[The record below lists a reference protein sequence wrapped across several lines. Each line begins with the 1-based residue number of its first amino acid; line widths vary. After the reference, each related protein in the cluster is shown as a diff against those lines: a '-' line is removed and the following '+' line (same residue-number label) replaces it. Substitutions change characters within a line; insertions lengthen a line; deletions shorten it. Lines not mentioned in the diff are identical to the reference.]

1 MLREQSPPGSDLP
14 GSVALSH
21 PASAPP
27 CSGTSRP
34 VPPCLSASPIQ
45 VGQIT
50 PPCAQWS
57 PRWPC
62 LHPTK
67 PTHWHPV
74 SRLLFTSMEMVV
86 FTFAKM
92 ASPSHHLGTLIGSSQ
107 SLVTPLAARARDSP
121 GEKMDHMTGKQRAR
135 QVRDTLVDPRSLR
148 RAA

>member
-1 MLREQSPPGSDLP
+1 
-14 GSVALSH
+14 
-21 PASAPP
+21 
-27 CSGTSRP
+27 
-34 VPPCLSASPIQ
+34 
-45 VGQIT
+45 
-50 PPCAQWS
+50 
-57 PRWPC
+57 
-62 LHPTK
+62 
-67 PTHWHPV
+67 
-74 SRLLFTSMEMVV
+74 MEMVV